1 MLFFLLRGIS
11 QLCGCLSRET
21 AVFCEQLYLEERII
35 QTLGFL
41 ETVAWGLSFLGIST
55 FQTFQ
60 GLRLLQIHDVSS
72 GLIQAGSWL
81 SLQVH
86 SLYHLSGH
94 TRLLS
99 IPKISC
105 LCSRPLCI
113 SLLSFEWLSPLLFSA
128 YESYGPTSIPLALCC
143 SVLLISLLVF
153 IGLHF

>member
-11 QLCGCLSRET
+11 QLCSWLSRET

-35 QTLGFL
+35 QTLAL
-41 ETVAWGLSFLGIST
+41 ETVAWGLSFLGIAT
-55 FQTFQ
+55 FQIFQ
-60 GLRLLQIHDVSS
+60 GFRLLQIHDVSL

-86 SLYHLSGH
+86 SLYHFSGH

-105 LCSRPLCI
+105 LCSRPSCI

-128 YESYGPTSIPLALCC
+128 YESYGPTSIPLVLCC
-143 SVLLISLLVF
+143 SMLLISLLVF